1 MSSLKK
7 SKIALLALGLVIL
20 GAYSAYKYAYKPH
33 KSINELEVKFFD
45 TSDVF
50 IDKVKEDDS
59 QWQGIIVELT
69 GTITSIDKK
78 GITIDNSVYCQLETA
93 TAVEVLKEKQTIT
106 IKGRMI
112 GYDDLLEEIKLD
124 KTIIK

>member
-1 MSSLKK
+1 M
-7 SKIALLALGLVIL
+7 ILGLVIL

-33 KSINELEVKFFD
+33 KSINELEVKFSG

-50 IDKVKEDDS
+50 LDKVKEDVS
-59 QWQGIIVELT
+59 LWQDVVVELT

-78 GITIDNSVYCQLETA
+78 GITIDSSIYCQLETA
-93 TAVEVLKEKQTIT
+93 TAVEALKEKQTIT